1 MVCGQPKPRKGH
13 NMITIKR
20 FGKNV
25 KVELYEDDK
34 LVKTFTCGRQT
45 NDQAIKLCIELHQL
59 INDNHGFVAICNM
72 MEYDKI

>member
-1 MVCGQPKPRKGH
+1 
-13 NMITIKR
+13 MITIKR

-45 NDQAIKLCIELHQL
+45 NEKAIKLCIKLHQL
-59 INDNHGFVAICNM
+59 RNDNHGFVAICNM